1 MRKYLK
7 LDPKPSDITIIR
19 NMLQKTLNIKFFV
32 AEVRT
37 VYRCNDTR
45 KVMVS

>member
-7 LDPKPSDITIIR
+7 LDPKPSDITITR
-19 NMLQKTLNIKFFV
+19 NMLQKILKIKNFV
-32 AEVRT
+32 PEVRT